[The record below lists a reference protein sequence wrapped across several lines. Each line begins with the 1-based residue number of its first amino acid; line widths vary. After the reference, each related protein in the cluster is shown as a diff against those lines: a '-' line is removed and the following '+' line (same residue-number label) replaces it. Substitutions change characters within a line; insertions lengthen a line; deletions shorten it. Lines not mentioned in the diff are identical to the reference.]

1 MKEAKNTRPGY
12 RIKDAAREARFF
24 IGQGTD
30 TNTAINFVCTLRN
43 FGRNKRVA
51 VARMLTKSA

>member
-12 RIKDAAREARFF
+12 TIADAAREARFF
-24 IGQGTD
+24 IGQG
-30 TNTAINFVCTLRN
+30 NSINLSIDWVCALRG

-51 VARMLTKSA
+51 VARALTQKG